1 MPVMLSFLL
10 GLGAGAIVVLDPKGT
25 RHLLATIL
33 AKGQEL
39 VLAATDEA
47 TRVTHHVGEE
57 LSDIVAEARSE
68 YDKTK

>member
-1 MPVMLSFLL
+1 MLSFLL

-25 RHLLATIL
+25 RRLLATIL

-39 VLAATDEA
+39 LLAATDEA
-47 TRVTHHVGEE
+47 TRVTHQVGEE